1 MPMFIVE
8 TGVMVPM
15 RDGVRLATDVYRP
28 TEGPTP
34 TLLTRTPY
42 NKDVVAGFSDDLDLF
57 RALRAGYAVVAQD
70 VRGRF
75 ASEGTFDAYHQ
86 EAADGADTIAWIAAQ
101 PWSDGV
107 VGTFGKSYLGCTQW
121 LLAPQQP
128 PALRAMAPSMTPSD
142 AYEGNTYQG
151 GANVM
156 HILRW
161 AVALGAD
168 AARQR
173 VARGERVPA
182 EWARDLDYNTAL
194 SHLPLRDHPAYEE
207 LAPFWP
213 RWISQPTDGPYW
225 RSISPNAAYEK
236 VTVPVLNIGGW
247 YDIML
252 GPALENYRG
261 VRHGGGSGL
270 AARSRLIIGPWS
282 HLDLSGSF
290 PDREFGP
297 TASRQSIDL
306 DGLQLRWF
314 DRWVKGIENG
324 IEDEDPV
331 LIFVMGADTWRS
343 EPDWPL
349 PNTAYTDYFLHS
361 DGSANTRRGDGTLST
376 TPPAVEPRDG
386 FVYDP
391 HQPVPTVGGQVLM
404 PGANSIG
411 PRDQRAVEDRDD
423 VLVYST
429 PPLAEPVE
437 VTGPIRLRLFITS
450 TAPDTDLTGKLVD
463 VFPDGRAIN
472 LTDGIQRVRYRNSKQ
487 QAELITPGEI
497 YEVTV
502 DLWAT
507 ANLFQPG
514 HRIRLEV
521 SSSNWPRFSRNSN
534 TGGTIADEP
543 PEAYRPATN
552 RVLHDADHPSRLV
565 LPIIRNDHRNQTRP
579 INRSGSHSARAESS
593 ADAHRTLNRR

>member
-1 MPMFIVE
+1 MATFTIE
-8 TGVMVPM
+8 TQVMVPM
-15 RDGVRLATDVYRP
+15 RDGVRLATDIYRP
-28 TEGPTP
+28 VEGPTP

-42 NKDVVAGFSDDLDLF
+42 DKDAVGFRDDLDLF

-86 EAADGADTIAWIAAQ
+86 EASDGTDTIAWIAAQ
-101 PWSDGV
+101 PWSSGV

-128 PALRAMAPSMTPSD
+128 PALRAMASSMTPSD

-156 HILRW
+156 HVLRW
-161 AVALGAD
+161 AVGLSAD
-168 AARQR
+168 AANRR
-173 VARGERVPA
+173 VAAGGTIPA
-182 EWARDLDYNTAL
+182 EWARDLDHDSAL
-194 SHLPLRDHPAYEE
+194 AHLPLSDHPAYSE

-213 RWISQPTDGPYW
+213 RWVSRPADGPYW
-225 RSISPNAAYEK
+225 RTISPNAAYDK

-247 YDIML
+247 YDILL

-261 VRHGGGSGL
+261 VRHGGGSEL

-282 HLDLSGSF
+282 HTDLTGSF
-290 PDREFGP
+290 PEREFGP
-297 TASRQSIDL
+297 AASRQAIDL
-306 DGLQLRWF
+306 DGIQLRWF
-314 DRWVKGIENG
+314 DRWVKGIDNG

-331 LIFVMGADTWRS
+331 LIFVMGADMWRS

-349 PNTAYTDYFLHS
+349 PDTVYTDYFLHS
-361 DGSANTRRGDGTLST
+361 DGHANTRRGDGALST
-376 TPPAVEPRDG
+376 TVPEAEPSDT

-391 HQPVPTVGGQVLM
+391 HQPVPSVGGQVLM

-411 PRDQRAVEDRDD
+411 PRDQAAVEDRDD
-423 VLVYST
+423 VLVYTSSV
-429 PPLAEPVE
+429 LDEPIE
-437 VTGPIRLRLFITS
+437 VTGPIRLRLFIAS

-472 LTDGIQRVRYRNSKQ
+472 LTDGIQRVRYRNSKEH
-487 QAELITPGEI
+487 AELMIPGQV
-497 YEVTV
+497 YEVTI

-507 ANLFQPG
+507 ANLFLPG

-521 SSSNWPRFSRNSN
+521 SSSNWPRFGRNSN
-534 TGGTIADEP
+534 TGGSIADEP
-543 PEAYRPATN
+543 PEAYQPATN
-552 RVLHDADHPSRLV
+552 RILHDSGHPSRIV
-565 LPIIRNDHRNQTRP
+565 LPVIRDDHH
-579 INRSGSHSARAESS
+579 NRAAELP
-593 ADAHRTLNRR
+593 RGR

>member
-1 MPMFIVE
+1 
-8 TGVMVPM
+8 
-15 RDGVRLATDVYRP
+15 
-28 TEGPTP
+28 
-34 TLLTRTPY
+34 
-42 NKDVVAGFSDDLDLF
+42 
-57 RALRAGYAVVAQD
+57 
-70 VRGRF
+70 
-75 ASEGTFDAYHQ
+75 
-86 EAADGADTIAWIAAQ
+86 
-101 PWSDGV
+101 
-107 VGTFGKSYLGCTQW
+107 
-121 LLAPQQP
+121 
-128 PALRAMAPSMTPSD
+128 
-142 AYEGNTYQG
+142 
-151 GANVM
+151 
-156 HILRW
+156 
-161 AVALGAD
+161 
-168 AARQR
+168 
-173 VARGERVPA
+173 
-182 EWARDLDYNTAL
+182 
-194 SHLPLRDHPAYEE
+194 
-207 LAPFWP
+207 
-213 RWISQPTDGPYW
+213 
-225 RSISPNAAYEK
+225 
-236 VTVPVLNIGGW
+236 
-247 YDIML
+247 
-252 GPALENYRG
+252 
-261 VRHGGGSGL
+261 
-270 AARSRLIIGPWS
+270 LIIGPWS

-297 TASRQSIDL
+297 TASRQTIDL

-361 DGSANTRRGDGTLST
+361 DGGANTRRGDGTLST
-376 TPPAVEPRDG
+376 TPPQAGPSDTL
-386 FVYDP
+386 VYDP

-429 PPLAEPVE
+429 PALTEPVE

-487 QAELITPGEI
+487 QAELITSGEI

-565 LPIIRNDHRNQTRP
+565 LPIIRNDHHNQTRP
-579 INRSGSHSARAESS
+579 INRSGSHSARAGSS
-593 ADAHRTLNRR
+593 ADAHRTRNRR